1 MKTKTPTP
9 LTPIELAR
17 SQIFAKLAR
26 LGIASVEI
34 TYDGSSDSGCVQS
47 IEARG
52 PDKMKVVLPTT
63 PAIITIIE
71 SKWDSKTAT
80 FKRQS
85 VRRTVPI
92 EEAIESWCYDLLE
105 RHFSGW
111 EIDDG
116 SSGTIRLDV
125 VKRTANWVHEQNVME
140 TITHR
145 REV

>member
-9 LTPIELAR
+9 LTPQDLAR

-26 LGIASVEI
+26 LGIASVKI
-34 TYDGSSDSGCVQS
+34 TYDGSSDSGCVES
-47 IEARG
+47 IEALG
-52 PDKMKVVLPTT
+52 PDKITVVLPDT
-63 PAIITIIE
+63 PASITVIE
-71 SKWDSKTAT
+71 SKWDPETST

-85 VRRTVPI
+85 VRRTVPL
-92 EEAIESWCYDLLE
+92 EEALESWCYDLLE